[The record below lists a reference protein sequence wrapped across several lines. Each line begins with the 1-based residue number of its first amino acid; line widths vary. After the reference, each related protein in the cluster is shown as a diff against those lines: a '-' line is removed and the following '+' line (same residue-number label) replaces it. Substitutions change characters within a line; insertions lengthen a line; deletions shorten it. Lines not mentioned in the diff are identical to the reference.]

1 MTNGSRVTLWLA
13 LSAVAAFASTTATA
27 QSNATGT
34 AAAKSDDYD
43 LIFGAGASAKPANGA
58 TAPEAKKASADP
70 EHDLAA
76 IFRLSE
82 GCYWIDQEGFV
93 ALRTLVEATT
103 AEVAALLDAEVR
115 ARIEATD
122 DKPYQRSVL
131 LKEVG
136 NNPAWQKRVKGLKAS
151 ALKAEFCREPG
162 SDLRV
167 EFDAGAFRLAMGD
180 ELLLDRLVAAAIA
193 GNFEDDGVLSVG
205 AWSRIECWQGESQQK
220 QCGPTFRDLPKGL
233 KSSVED
239 GKVKWRWRWRGLPG
253 QTKGSFLTPWNG
265 SFKRASTRVLTI
277 RKPSIEFLDESGAVV
292 WTAR

>member
-1 MTNGSRVTLWLA
+1 MTNGSRVTFWLGLA
-13 LSAVAAFASTTATA
+13 SMAAFASTTAA
-27 QSNATGT
+27 QSNTTGA

-43 LIFGAGASAKPANGA
+43 LIFGAGSPAKPASAA
-58 TAPEAKKASADP
+58 TAAEPKNLSADP

-82 GCYWIDQEGFV
+82 GCYWIDQEGFQ

-103 AEVAALLDAEVR
+103 AEVAALLDADVR
-115 ARIEATD
+115 ARIEATEE
-122 DKPYQRSVL
+122 KPFQRSVL

-136 NNPAWQKRVKGLKAS
+136 NNPAWQKRVKGLRAS
-151 ALKAEFCREPG
+151 ASRAEFCREPG

-167 EFDAGAFRLAMGD
+167 EFDAGVFRLAMGD
-180 ELLLDRLVAAAIA
+180 GLLLDRLVAAAIA
-193 GNFEDDGVLSVG
+193 GNFENDGVLSVG

-220 QCGPTFRDLPKGL
+220 QCGPAFRDLPKGL
-233 KSSVED
+233 KASMED
-239 GKVKWRWRWRGLPG
+239 GKVKWRWRWRGLPE

-265 SFKRASTRVLTI
+265 SFKRSSTQVLSI
-277 RKPSIEFLDESGAVV
+277 KKPAVEFLDEAGAVI